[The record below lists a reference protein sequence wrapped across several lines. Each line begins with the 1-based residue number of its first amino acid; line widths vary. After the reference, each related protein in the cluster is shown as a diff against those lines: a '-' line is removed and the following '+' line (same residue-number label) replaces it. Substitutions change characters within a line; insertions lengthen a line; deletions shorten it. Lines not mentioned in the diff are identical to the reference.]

1 MADRMTLRE
10 ASKHF
15 GNPGTHPPALSQSG
29 PRATVIGW
37 AARSSTTVPPW
48 TRGSKPRPRRTG
60 WRGLM
65 KVTFTLNGN
74 ADGAIVTVDAA
85 GLIGLATYEREAGL
99 ICDEPKHSAGPS
111 TSIDVKRSDPATEQP
126 PGTTRRVAPL
136 LANGWSHDRRCSS
149 AYRLPRHLSGLG
161 DRGTGW
167 FWDCEEGR
175 EYRVAGRLLTTASG
189 GVEARVRAQGAR
201 GAQRDHVGGSCLAR
215 RIVGVGRGRRRMWRL
230 MSGR

>member
-1 MADRMTLRE
+1 
-10 ASKHF
+10 
-15 GNPGTHPPALSQSG
+15 
-29 PRATVIGW
+29 
-37 AARSSTTVPPW
+37 
-48 TRGSKPRPRRTG
+48 
-60 WRGLM
+60 M

-201 GAQRDHVGGSCLAR
+201 GAPRA
-215 RIVGVGRGRRRMWRL
+215 
-230 MSGR
+230 